1 MNHHWITMSWERAA
15 ALVAIAAAALASATG
30 CGKTTPAYFV
40 LNEVEL
46 THRDFT
52 PQQQQPVADALY
64 AMFGTPDQ
72 PYVLKATGL
81 NRAKVETASGPV
93 WSDQH
98 GRARGIY
105 RQQCGHCHGT
115 TGDGDGPTA
124 ALLNPYPR
132 DYRRGLF
139 KFKSTERAAQPTD
152 ADLERVIRYGVPGTA
167 MPAFDL
173 LPKDEVAALVE
184 YVKYLSIRGQTE
196 YALAAAISDLSE
208 GEELPLD
215 YPTLIES
222 ILQPIAEKW
231 QQANQAVIQPPAKPE
246 VELAESIGKGRELY
260 YGTKANCVKCHGPS
274 ELGDGQTTDYD
285 DWTKPLVEYAKEVRE
300 GLHTI
305 PSDPDMS
312 SQEKSEKIAE
322 LDQLATALE
331 DTTLPPA
338 NILPRNLQ
346 SGIYR
351 GGGRPLD
358 LYRRISAGIN
368 GVPMPGV
375 GPATGTTGGVLTPD
389 EIWQLVDYVQS
400 LPYEPINQPPKPA
413 SITGQGQM

>member
-1 MNHHWITMSWERAA
+1 MNHLSITVRWER
-15 ALVAIAAAALASATG
+15 LVAVVAVVAAALASVTG
-30 CGKTTPAYFV
+30 CGKTPAFFV

-46 THRDFT
+46 THREFT
-52 PQQQQPVADALY
+52 PDQQQTVANVLY
-64 AMFGTPDQ
+64 AMFGTPDN
-72 PYVLKATGL
+72 PYILKATSL
-81 NRAKVETASGPV
+81 NANKVIAASGPV
-93 WSDQH
+93 WSDKQ
-98 GRARGIY
+98 GRGRGIY

-115 TGDGDGPTA
+115 SGDGDGPTA

-196 YALAAAISDLSE
+196 YALAAAISDL
-208 GEELPLD
+208 GEDEKLALD

-231 QQANQAVIQPPAKPE
+231 EQANKQVIQPPAKPE
-246 VELAESIGKGRELY
+246 VKLAESVDKGRELY

-285 DWTKPLVEYAKEVRE
+285 DWTKPLVEYAKEVHE
-300 GLHTI
+300 GLRTI
-305 PSDPDMS
+305 PSDPDLS
-312 SQEKSEKIAE
+312 SAQKSERLAE
-322 LDQLATALE
+322 LEQLATAIE
-331 DTTLPPA
+331 DTTLPPR
-338 NILPRNLQ
+338 NILPRNLR

-358 LYRRISAGIN
+358 LFRRISAGIN

-375 GPATGTTGGVLTPD
+375 GPATGTTGGVLSPD
-389 EIWQLVDYVQS
+389 EIWHLVDYIQS
-400 LPYEPINQPPKPA
+400 LPYEPINQPPKPT

>member
-1 MNHHWITMSWERAA
+1 MNHLWIPMRWERIAAVAAVATA
-15 ALVAIAAAALASATG
+15 ALVSAAG

-52 PQQQQPVADALY
+52 KDQQQQVADILY

-81 NRAKVETASGPV
+81 NRGKVETASGPV
-93 WSDQH
+93 WSDKH

-196 YALAAAISDLSE
+196 YAIAEAISDL
-208 GEELPLD
+208 GEDETLPTD
-215 YPTLIES
+215 YPTLVET

-231 QQANQAVIQPPAKPE
+231 QQANKAVIQPPEKPD

-300 GLHTI
+300 GLHSI
-305 PSDPDMS
+305 PSDPDMTAE
-312 SQEKSEKIAE
+312 QKSTRIKE

-331 DTTLPPA
+331 DTTLPPR
-338 NILPRNLQ
+338 NILPRNLR

-358 LYRRISAGIN
+358 LFRRISAGIN

-375 GPATGTTGGVLTPD
+375 GPASPGAAGVLSSD
-389 EIWQLVDYVQS
+389 EIWHLVDYIQS
-400 LPYEPINQPPKPA
+400 LPYEPINGPPKATPF
-413 SITGQGQM
+413 SGQGQM

>member
-1 MNHHWITMSWERAA
+1 MSIATRGEKI
-15 ALVAIAAAALASATG
+15 ALVVAVVATVLASATG
-30 CGKTTPAYFV
+30 CGKTPAYFV

-46 THRDFT
+46 THREFT
-52 PQQQQPVADALY
+52 AKQQQDVADVLY

-81 NRAKVETASGPV
+81 NAAKVIAASGPV

-152 ADLERVIRYGVPGTA
+152 ADLERVIRYGVAGTA

-173 LPKDEVAALVE
+173 LPKDEVADLVE
-184 YVKYLSIRGQTE
+184 YVKYLSMRGQTE
-196 YALAAAISDLSE
+196 YALAAAISDLGE
-208 GEELPLD
+208 GEELAKD
-215 YPTLIES
+215 YATLIEG

-231 QQANQAVIQPPAKPE
+231 QQANKQIIQPPAKPE
-246 VELAESIGKGRELY
+246 VALAESIDKGRELY

-300 GLHTI
+300 GQHAI
-305 PSDPDMS
+305 PSDPDLS
-312 SQEKSEKIAE
+312 SAQKSERLAE

-331 DTTLPPA
+331 DTTLPPR
-338 NILPRNLQ
+338 NILPRNLR

-358 LYRRISAGIN
+358 LFRRISAGIN

-375 GPATGTTGGVLTPD
+375 GPATGTTGGVLSPD
-389 EIWQLVDYVQS
+389 EIWHLVDYVQS
-400 LPYEPINQPPKPA
+400 LPYEPINQPPKQS

>member
-1 MNHHWITMSWERAA
+1 MPCSALPTSRTFSRRRASTA
-15 ALVAIAAAALASATG
+15 PKS
-30 CGKTTPAYFV
+30 KP
-40 LNEVEL
+40 
-46 THRDFT
+46 
-52 PQQQQPVADALY
+52 P
-64 AMFGTPDQ
+64 PD
-72 PYVLKATGL
+72 
-81 NRAKVETASGPV
+81 RSG
-93 WSDQH
+93 SDQH

-196 YALAAAISDLSE
+196 YALAAAISDLGE
-208 GEELPLD
+208 GEKLALD
-215 YPTLIES
+215 YPTLVES

-231 QQANQAVIQPPAKPE
+231 QQANKAIIQPPAKPE
-246 VELAESIGKGRELY
+246 VELAESIDKGRELY

-300 GLHTI
+300 GLHSI

-312 SQEKSEKIAE
+312 SAEKCERINE
-322 LDQLATALE
+322 LDLLDTALE
-331 DTTLPPA
+331 DTTLPPR
-338 NILPRNLQ
+338 NILPRNLR

-358 LYRRISAGIN
+358 LFRRIYAGIN

-375 GPATGTTGGVLTPD
+375 GPASPGATGVLSPD
-389 EIWQLVDYVQS
+389 EIWHLVDYIQS
-400 LPYEPINQPPKPA
+400 LPYEPINQPPKQRRSPA
-413 SITGQGQM
+413 RGKCNEEATGETRRQSPQAE

>member
-1 MNHHWITMSWERAA
+1 MNHLSITVRWER
-15 ALVAIAAAALASATG
+15 LVAVVAVVAAALASATG
-30 CGKTTPAYFV
+30 CGKTPAFFV

-46 THRDFT
+46 THREFT
-52 PQQQQPVADALY
+52 PDQQQTVANVLY
-64 AMFGTPDQ
+64 AMFGTPDN
-72 PYVLKATGL
+72 PYILKATSL
-81 NRAKVETASGPV
+81 NPSKVIAASGPV
-93 WSDQH
+93 WSDKQ

-115 TGDGDGPTA
+115 SGDGDGPTA

-196 YALAAAISDLSE
+196 YALAAAISDL
-208 GEELPLD
+208 GEDEKLALD

-231 QQANQAVIQPPAKPE
+231 EQANKQVIQPPAKPE
-246 VELAESIGKGRELY
+246 VKLAESVDKGRELY

-285 DWTKPLVEYAKEVRE
+285 DWTKPLVEYAKEVHE
-300 GLHTI
+300 GLRTI
-305 PSDPDMS
+305 PSDPDLS
-312 SQEKSEKIAE
+312 SAQKSERLAE
-322 LDQLATALE
+322 LEQLATAIE
-331 DTTLPPA
+331 DTTLPPR
-338 NILPRNLQ
+338 NILPRNLR

-358 LYRRISAGIN
+358 LFRRISAGIN

-375 GPATGTTGGVLTPD
+375 GPATGTTGGVLSPD
-389 EIWQLVDYVQS
+389 EIWHLVDYIQS
-400 LPYEPINQPPKPA
+400 LPYEPINQPPKPT

>member
-1 MNHHWITMSWERAA
+1 MSMRMPLEK
-15 ALVAIAAAALASATG
+15 IAAIVAMTAAVLASASG
-30 CGKTTPAYFV
+30 CGKTPAYFV

-46 THRDFT
+46 THLEFT
-52 PQQQQPVADALY
+52 KEQQQTVADVLY
-64 AMFGTPDQ
+64 GMFGTPDN
-72 PYVLKATGL
+72 PYILKATGL
-81 NRAKVETASGPV
+81 NASRVIAASGPV
-93 WSDQH
+93 ASDQH

-105 RQQCGHCHGT
+105 RRQCGHCHGT

-196 YALAAAISDLSE
+196 YALAAAISDL
-208 GEELPLD
+208 GEDEKLALD
-215 YPTLIES
+215 YPTLVES

-231 QQANQAVIQPPAKPE
+231 QQANKQIIQPPAKPD
-246 VELAESIGKGRELY
+246 VALAESVDKGRELY

-285 DWTKPLVEYAKEVRE
+285 DWSKPLVEYAKEVHE
-300 GLHTI
+300 GLHSI
-305 PSDPDMS
+305 PGDPDLS
-312 SQEKSEKIAE
+312 SEQKRTRIAE
-322 LDQLATALE
+322 LDQLNTALE
-331 DTTLPPA
+331 DTTLPPR
-338 NILPRNLQ
+338 NILPRNLR

-389 EIWQLVDYVQS
+389 EIWHLVDYVRS
-400 LPYEPINQPPKPA
+400 LPYEPINQPPKQT
-413 SITGQGQM
+413 SISGQGQM

>member
-1 MNHHWITMSWERAA
+1 MRWERVAAVAAVAA
-15 ALVAIAAAALASATG
+15 ALLSATG
-30 CGKTTPAYFV
+30 CGKSTPAFFV

-46 THRDFT
+46 THREFT
-52 PQQQQPVADALY
+52 PEQQQLVSDALY

-81 NRAKVETASGPV
+81 NRARVEAASGPV
-93 WSDQH
+93 ASDQH

-152 ADLERVIRYGVPGTA
+152 ADLERVIRFGVPGTA

-184 YVKYLSIRGQTE
+184 YVKYLSMRGQTE
-196 YALAAAISDLSE
+196 YAMAAAISDLSE
-208 GEELPLD
+208 DETLPLD
-215 YPTLIES
+215 YPTLVES

-231 QQANQAVIQPPAKPE
+231 QQANQAIIQPPEKPD

-260 YGTKANCVKCHGPS
+260 YGTRANCVKCHGPS

-285 DWTKPLVEYAKEVRE
+285 DWTKPLVEYAKEVHE
-300 GLHTI
+300 GLSTI
-305 PSDPDMS
+305 PSDPDIS
-312 SQEKSEKIAE
+312 APDKAEKIKE

-331 DTTLPPA
+331 DTTLPPR
-338 NILPRNLQ
+338 NILPRNLRT
-346 SGIYR
+346 GIYR

-389 EIWQLVDYVQS
+389 EIWQLVDYIRS
-400 LPYEPINQPPKPA
+400 LPYEPINQPPKA
-413 SITGQGQM
+413 ATISGQGPS